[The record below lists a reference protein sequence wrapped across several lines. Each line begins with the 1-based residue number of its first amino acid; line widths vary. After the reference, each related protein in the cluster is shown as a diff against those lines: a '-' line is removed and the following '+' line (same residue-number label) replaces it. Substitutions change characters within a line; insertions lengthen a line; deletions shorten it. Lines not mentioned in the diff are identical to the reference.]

1 MKPGQIIKPDDVKN
15 LAKLLGVT
23 PEYLLDYIVD
33 NKIKFKKSDFDDQ
46 KQILIEKR
54 TRELMQE
61 LKEERVALQAEIR
74 ELKSDNKIL
83 DKMVD

>member
-33 NKIKFKKSDFDDQ
+33 NKIKFKKSDFDGPKTNTD
-46 KQILIEKR
+46 R
-54 TRELMQE
+54 
-61 LKEERVALQAEIR
+61 KE
-74 ELKSDNKIL
+74 N
-83 DKMVD
+83 

>member
-1 MKPGQIIKPDDVKN
+1 M
-15 LAKLLGVT
+15 
-23 PEYLLDYIVD
+23 
-33 NKIKFKKSDFDDQ
+33 DQ